1 MIDEF
6 CENFNRIQFDTA
18 TRLVRENHTLAAYP
32 PVYGDF
38 VKYKKT
44 TNPKMHFGEMSV
56 LISGLQM
63 ALFEVYR
70 NAYSRDLSTMLVE
83 EGVIQPSSDAA
94 TFQAS

>member
-6 CENFNRIQFDTA
+6 CQNFNRIQFDTA

-38 VKYKKT
+38 VKYKNHK
-44 TNPKMHFGEMSV
+44 PKDALGEMAV

-70 NAYSRDLSTMLVE
+70 NAYSRDLRTMLVE